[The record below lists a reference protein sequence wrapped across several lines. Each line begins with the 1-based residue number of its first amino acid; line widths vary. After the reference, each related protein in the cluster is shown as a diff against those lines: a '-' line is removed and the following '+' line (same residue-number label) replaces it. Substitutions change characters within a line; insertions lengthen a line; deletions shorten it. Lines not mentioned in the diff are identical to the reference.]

1 MQLWQGKKI
10 HIKVD
15 EEETLGKTEITAS
28 VSAEQG
34 CY

>member
-1 MQLWQGKKI
+1 MQLWQGEKI

-15 EEETLGKTEITAS
+15 EAETLGRTKIIAS

-34 CY
+34 C